1 MKYDGSIRSFILLF
15 CHAQVGGKDEREIG
29 GQDVSSMGT
38 ITQIFW
44 SHLIVKN
51 LVTYPLTSSKGGGK
65 CDLTLGDVT
74 C

>member
-38 ITQIFW
+38 ITQIF
-44 SHLIVKN
+44 
-51 LVTYPLTSSKGGGK
+51 LVTSHCEELSHMPIN
-65 CDLTLGDVT
+65 
-74 C
+74 